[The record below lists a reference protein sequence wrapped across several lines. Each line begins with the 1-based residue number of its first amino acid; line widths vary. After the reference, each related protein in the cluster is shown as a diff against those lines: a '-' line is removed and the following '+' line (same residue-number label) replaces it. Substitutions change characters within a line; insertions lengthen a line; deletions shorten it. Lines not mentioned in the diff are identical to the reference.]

1 VAEALLTG
9 LELPDAVLS
18 EATDASVPMP
28 VAVAVAV
35 SGCSC
40 ILGTYQ
46 LPMQVLWEED
56 SRILPQRPSG
66 NAHKNSAPGLLR

>member
-1 VAEALLTG
+1 
-9 LELPDAVLS
+9 VLS
-18 EATDASVPMP
+18 EATDAPVPVP

-46 LPMQVLWEED
+46 LPMQVLLGED
-56 SRILPQRPSG
+56 SRILPQSSAAS
-66 NAHKNSAPGLLR
+66 AHKNSAQGLLR